1 MSKIIQKKAAEQA
14 LTNKVKQQE
23 SVSEANVPAVQT
35 RKRKAD
41 TEGAKQA
48 PKSAKK
54 GGNKGTASND
64 SSSVIYLG
72 HLPHGFFEPQLKKF
86 FMQFGIVRKLK
97 LFRSPKT
104 GGSRGFAFLQFE
116 SPDTAQTVA
125 DAMHGYFLH
134 DRQLVAHVVPSGKH
148 HEGMWK
154 MKKPTE
160 EMLVE
165 AGKEE
170 ESEKKADPESVK
182 KAHEALLKRMAE
194 KQNKLDA
201 AGIDFQI
208 PALSC

>member
-1 MSKIIQKKAAEQA
+1 MSKILQKKAAEQA
-14 LTNKVKQQE
+14 LINKVKQQE
-23 SVSEANVPAVQT
+23 SVVESNVPAVQT

-41 TEGAKQA
+41 TDVVKQA

-125 DAMHGYFLH
+125 DAMQGYFLH
-134 DRQLVAHVVPSGKH
+134 DRQLVAHVVPSHKH
-148 HEGMWK
+148 HDGMWK

-160 EMLVE
+160 EMLEE

-170 ESEKKADPESVK
+170 ESEKKADPASVK

>member
-1 MSKIIQKKAAEQA
+1 MSKILQKKAAEQA
-14 LTNKVKQQE
+14 LINKVKQQE
-23 SVSEANVPAVQT
+23 AAIESDAPATQT

-41 TEGAKQA
+41 SEVAKVA

-54 GGNKGTASND
+54 GGNKGAPSD
-64 SSSVIYLG
+64 QSSVIYLG
-72 HLPHGFFEPQLKKF
+72 HLPHGFYEPQLKKF
-86 FMQFGIVRKLK
+86 FAQFGIVRKLK

-116 SPDTAQTVA
+116 SPSTAQTVA
-125 DAMHGYFLH
+125 DAMQGYFLH
-134 DRQLVAHVVPSGKH
+134 DRQLVAHVVPSSKH

-170 ESEKKADPESVK
+170 EKVEKKVDYKV
-182 KAHEALLKRMAE
+182 AHEALLKRMAE
-194 KQNKLDA
+194 KQNKLDI

-208 PALSC
+208 PALSSK